1 MNGESPEQ
9 ELARLRYESRKLA
22 DTLEDMREI
31 VTRMEEAQVIHV
43 QLWGRR
49 LMDGLRPILD
59 LVTVVR
65 SRR

>member
-1 MNGESPEQ
+1 MNGESPEA

-22 DTLEDMREI
+22 DALEDTREI
-31 VTRMEEAQVIHV
+31 VTRMGEAGNTHV

-59 LVTVVR
+59 LVRVVR